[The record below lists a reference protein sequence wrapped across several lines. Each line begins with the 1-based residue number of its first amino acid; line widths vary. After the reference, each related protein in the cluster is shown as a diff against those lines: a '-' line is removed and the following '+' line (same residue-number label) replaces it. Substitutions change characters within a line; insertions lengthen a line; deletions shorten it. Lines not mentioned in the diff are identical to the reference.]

1 MKTEIINVSINK
13 EKNQLS
19 YPIFVGNNLLLQSGD
34 LLKKYINNKKIIIIY
49 DNYFDQK
56 NSSNKCF
63 EQFIQSIK
71 IETLSINLI
80 GIPGGDKTKSMPQLT
95 NIIEK
100 VLSFTIDR
108 DTVIIAF
115 GGGVVGDIAGFAA
128 SILLRGINFIQI
140 PTTLLSQV
148 DSSVGGKTGVNGK
161 LGKNLIGAF
170 HQPLAV
176 IADTVILK
184 SLPNRELK
192 AGFSEVIKYGLIKNK
207 NFFIWLE
214 ENYTKILNHDD
225 LKLKKTIMKSCSIKS
240 EIIQDDEK
248 ENGKRALL
256 NLGHTFAHAIESFGN
271 YDGKIIHGEAVAIGI
286 CMAFGFSYK
295 LGFCIYSDLE
305 RVINIFQKSKLPTSL
320 KDIPELSI
328 STSEMMEKFKYDKKT
343 RQGKLTFIL
352 NNKIGDSFIKR
363 DVDLNTLKNFITEEI

>member
-1 MKTEIINVSINK
+1 MNPEIINVSINK

-19 YPIFVGNNLLLQSGD
+19 YPIFVGNNLLLQSGN

-56 NSSNKCF
+56 NSSNKYF

-71 IETLSINLI
+71 IETFSINLI
-80 GIPGGDKTKSMPQLT
+80 GIPGGDKTKSMSQLT

-100 VLSFTIDR
+100 VLSFEIDR
-108 DTVIIAF
+108 DTIIIAF

-176 IADTVILK
+176 IADTIILK
-184 SLPNRELK
+184 SLPDRELK

-207 NFFIWLE
+207 EFFIWLE
-214 ENYTKILNHDD
+214 ENCTKILNHDD
-225 LKLKKTIMKSCSIKS
+225 LKLKKIIMKSCSIKS

-295 LGFCIYSDLE
+295 LGFCIHSDLE
-305 RVINIFQKSKLPTSL
+305 RVINIFQKSNLPTSL

-343 RQGKLTFIL
+343 KQGKLTFIL
-352 NNKIGDSFIKR
+352 NNKIGDSFIKQ

>member
-1 MKTEIINVSINK
+1 MNPEIINVSINK

-19 YPIFVGNNLLLQSGD
+19 YPIFVGNNLLLQSGN

-56 NSSNKCF
+56 NSSNKYF
-63 EQFIQSIK
+63 EQFKQSIQ

-80 GIPGGDKTKSMPQLT
+80 GIPGGDKTKSMSQLT

-100 VLSFTIDR
+100 VLSFGIDR
-108 DTVIIAF
+108 DTIIIAF

-176 IADTVILK
+176 IADTIILK
-184 SLPNRELK
+184 SLPDRELK

-207 NFFIWLE
+207 EFFIWLE
-214 ENYTKILNHDD
+214 ENYTNILNHDD
-225 LKLKKTIMKSCSIKS
+225 LKLKKIIMESCSIKS
-240 EIIQDDEK
+240 KIIQDDEK

-295 LGFCIYSDLE
+295 LGFCIHSDLE
-305 RVINIFQKSKLPTSL
+305 RVTNIFQKSKLPTSL

-352 NNKIGDSFIKR
+352 NNKIGDSFIKQ

>member
-1 MKTEIINVSINK
+1 MKPEIINVFLNK
-13 EKNQLS
+13 KTKKLS
-19 YPIFVGNNLLLQSGD
+19 YPIFVGNNLLFQSGY

-49 DNYFDQK
+49 DNYFDQE
-56 NSSNKCF
+56 NLSNKYF
-63 EQFIQSIK
+63 KEFIESIK
-71 IETLSINLI
+71 IETFSVHLI
-80 GIPGGDKTKSMPQLT
+80 GVSGGDKTKSMSQLT
-95 NIIEK
+95 IIIEK
-100 VLSFTIDR
+100 VLSFEIDR
-108 DTVIIAF
+108 DTIIIAF

-176 IADTVILK
+176 ITDTIILK
-184 SLPNRELK
+184 SLPERELK
-192 AGFSEVIKYGLIKNK
+192 AGFSEVIKYGLIKDK
-207 NFFIWLE
+207 EFFIWLE
-214 ENYTKILNHDD
+214 KNYTKVLNHDD
-225 LKLKKTIMKSCSIKS
+225 LELKKIIMKSCSIKS

-295 LGFCIYSDLE
+295 LGLCIKSDLE

-320 KDIPELSI
+320 KDIPDLSI
-328 STSEMMEKFKYDKKT
+328 SVSGMMKKFKYDKKT
-343 RQGKLTFIL
+343 RQDKLTFIL
-352 NNKIGDSFIKR
+352 NNKIGDSFIKQ
-363 DVDLNTLKNFITEEI
+363 DIDLNTLKNFINEEI

>member
-1 MKTEIINVSINK
+1 MNPEIINVSINK

-19 YPIFVGNNLLLQSGD
+19 YPIFVGNNLLLQSGN

-56 NSSNKCF
+56 NSSNKYF

-71 IETLSINLI
+71 IETFSINLI
-80 GIPGGDKTKSMPQLT
+80 GIPGGDKTKSMSQLT

-100 VLSFTIDR
+100 VLSFEIDR
-108 DTVIIAF
+108 DTIIIAF

-176 IADTVILK
+176 IADTIILK
-184 SLPNRELK
+184 SLPDRELK

-207 NFFIWLE
+207 EFFIWLE

-225 LKLKKTIMKSCSIKS
+225 LKLKKIIMKSCSIKS

-295 LGFCIYSDLE
+295 LGFCIHSDLE

-352 NNKIGDSFIKR
+352 NNKIGDSFIKQ

>member
-1 MKTEIINVSINK
+1 MNPEIINVSINK

-19 YPIFVGNNLLLQSGD
+19 YPIFVGNNLLLQSGN

-56 NSSNKCF
+56 NSSNKYF

-71 IETLSINLI
+71 IETFSINLI
-80 GIPGGDKTKSMPQLT
+80 GIPGGDKTKSMSQLT

-100 VLSFTIDR
+100 VLSFEIDR
-108 DTVIIAF
+108 DTIIIAF

-176 IADTVILK
+176 IADTIILK
-184 SLPNRELK
+184 SLPDRELK

-207 NFFIWLE
+207 EFFIWLE
-214 ENYTKILNHDD
+214 ENCTKILNHDD
-225 LKLKKTIMKSCSIKS
+225 LKLKQTIIKSCTIKS

-295 LGFCIYSDLE
+295 LGFCIHSDLE

-343 RQGKLTFIL
+343 RKGKLTFIL
-352 NNKIGDSFIKR
+352 NNKIGDSFIKQ

>member
-1 MKTEIINVSINK
+1 MNPEIINVSINK

-19 YPIFVGNNLLLQSGD
+19 YPIFVGNNLLLQSGN

-56 NSSNKCF
+56 NSLNKYF

-71 IETLSINLI
+71 IETFSINLI
-80 GIPGGDKTKSMPQLT
+80 GISGGDKTKSMSQLT

-100 VLSFTIDR
+100 VLSFGIDR
-108 DTVIIAF
+108 DTIISAF

-148 DSSVGGKTGVNGK
+148 DSSVGGKTGINGK

-176 IADTVILK
+176 IADTIILK
-184 SLPNRELK
+184 SLPDRELK

-207 NFFIWLE
+207 EFFIWLE

-256 NLGHTFAHAIESFGN
+256 NLGHTFAHAIETFGN

-295 LGFCIYSDLE
+295 LGFCINSDLE

-352 NNKIGDSFIKR
+352 NNKIGDSFIKQ
-363 DVDLNTLKNFITEEI
+363 DVDLNILKNFITEEI

>member
-1 MKTEIINVSINK
+1 MNPEIINVSINK

-19 YPIFVGNNLLLQSGD
+19 YPIFVGNNLLLQSGN

-56 NSSNKCF
+56 NSSNKYF

-71 IETLSINLI
+71 IETFSINLI
-80 GIPGGDKTKSMPQLT
+80 GIPGGDKTKSMSQLT

-100 VLSFTIDR
+100 VLSFEIDR
-108 DTVIIAF
+108 DTIIIAF

-176 IADTVILK
+176 IADTIILK
-184 SLPNRELK
+184 SLPDRELK

-207 NFFIWLE
+207 EFFIWLE
-214 ENYTKILNHDD
+214 ENCTKILNHDD
-225 LKLKKTIMKSCSIKS
+225 LKLKKIIMKSCSIKS

-295 LGFCIYSDLE
+295 LGFCIHSDLE
-305 RVINIFQKSKLPTSL
+305 RVINIFQKSNLPTSL

-352 NNKIGDSFIKR
+352 NNKIGDSFIKQ